1 MDTSRDNV
9 IRLIQ
14 PKKAVLFTKPFI
26 KNLLKERAISGTR
39 FTDTKHS
46 GFKIKARTNDYVS

>member
-46 GFKIKARTNDYVS
+46 GFKIKARTND